1 MRKNNFG
8 FALAE
13 VMIAAGLVGGL
24 AVVVMQLNKSSV
36 QTSSYANASFD
47 INNSLSEI
55 KTWLSKPNVCA
66 STFAGLAINGSAIEI
81 KKTGG
86 AVLFKEGGRY
96 GSAKLVTL
104 KTENIDLPADGPGSF
119 YVVVDF
125 ERPKSAGITQ
135 TKERK
140 ILISATTVA
149 NKVDTCMNDSDQAV
163 SNLCTSLGGTF
174 VGTTCSNIN
183 GALIANGSI
192 TQNKFDPAI
201 VLTVGGTTV
210 SGTTVGGTTVG
221 GTTGDGGTKL
231 YTIAAGCAGT
241 GGVTPNRT
249 CTTMNSSI
257 SCYKPGYCFKGDC
270 RGGAPKV
277 TYSKSSN
284 VNCNGTQTG
293 TCNRPTGAQ
302 TCTLTAV
309 P

>member
-174 VGTTCSNIN
+174 VGTTCTNIN

-201 VLTVGGTTV
+201 VL
-210 SGTTVGGTTVG
+210 TVG

-249 CTTMNSSI
+249 CTTMKSSI
-257 SCYKPGYCFKGDC
+257 YCTKIVPCSGRLC
-270 RGGAPKV
+270 RGTSKE

-293 TCNRPTGAQ
+293 TCTRPTGAQ